1 MEAPDFYLLVPGHFC
16 RNKVPFMNNKKV
28 VKQTPIQ
35 FLLLGGY
42 GEVGKTLARLLLKET
57 SVNIIIAGRNKEK
70 ADELAATLNQE
81 HNSNRVTSRYAD
93 ATKEESLLSAFNGVS
108 LVIVLTT
115 TPDLIKQ
122 IGKAALISGCDY
134 LDILVSETTIHD
146 LSEIALDIKKAN
158 RTFITQAGFH
168 PGLPAVFARSGAQY
182 FDTYNKAIIAMAMS
196 AKFKRADQAKEIID
210 LISGFSAEIYKNCS
224 WQNATYKDSIKID
237 LGSPFGKK
245 TLFPLQ
251 MEEMKMVQTKF
262 NLKETGVYVAG
273 FNWLVDWFII
283 PIIFIIQKIKKGFL
297 TGFLCKLFTWG
308 VNNFSGEQKGVVFLN
323 QAEGIK
329 DGKKLEVRIIAKHED
344 AYLFTAIPVVACLKQ
359 YLNKK
364 ISPGLWMMGH
374 AVDEKI
380 LMDDLKQMGVKIKIE
395 FAKTT

>member
-1 MEAPDFYLLVPGHFC
+1 MD
-16 RNKVPFMNNKKV
+16 KKKV
-28 VKQTPIQ
+28 VKQMPIK

-57 SVNIIIAGRNKEK
+57 SVDIIIAGRNKEK
-70 ADELAATLNQE
+70 AAEFAATLNQE
-81 HNSNRVTSRYAD
+81 HNIQRVTSRYAD
-93 ATKEESLLSAFNGVS
+93 AAQEESLLSAFNGVN
-108 LVIVLTT
+108 LVIALTT
-115 TPDLIKQ
+115 TPGLIKQ
-122 IGKAALISGCDY
+122 IGKAALVSGCDY

-146 LSEIALDIKKAN
+146 LSEIAPDIKKEN

-168 PGLPAVFARSGAQY
+168 PGLPAVFARFGAQY
-182 FDTYNKAIIAMAMS
+182 FDTYNKAIIAMAMN
-196 AKFKRADQAKEIID
+196 AKFKRADQAKEILD
-210 LISGFSAEIYKNCS
+210 LISEFSAEIYKNNS
-224 WQNATYKDSIKID
+224 WKNATYKDSIKID
-237 LGSPFGKK
+237 LGSPFGKMP
-245 TLFPLQ
+245 LFPLQ
-251 MEEMKMVQTKF
+251 MEEMKDVQRRF

-359 YLNKK
+359 YLNKT